1 MAEINSDADVDT
13 LIWSTLQGSTCAQ
26 DYLDFIRY
34 ASGRPAPYEDAWPSG
49 TGVP

>member
-26 DYLDFIRY
+26 DYLDFIRH
-34 ASGRPAPYEDAWPSG
+34 ASGRVCRVVMVLLID
-49 TGVP
+49 